1 MKINERRDNLNFNS
15 PIFLFAFLPVFLVAY
30 WFAPVKYRNY
40 LTFAGSIVYYVFGE
54 EASVWVLGAILAT
67 GYLGGILLEGKNGFS
82 SRIRKLALCISVI
95 LVGGTLLV
103 GKAIDHVSPG
113 VSFVVFQVI
122 AYLVDVYRIE
132 IHCEN
137 SVVDYGTYICMF
149 PKLLMGPLVEY
160 KTIKSELKNPVIT
173 REAMEHGAKLFVSGL
188 VCKVLMADRLNMLWN
203 QVLMTGYENITTPL
217 AWICAI
223 AYSLKLYFD
232 FYGYSLMAI
241 GLGNM
246 LGFRLPDNFRTPYMA
261 GSVSEFYRR
270 WHITLGNWFKK
281 YVYIPLGGSR
291 HGLFLTLGNLWI
303 VWLLTGFWHG
313 SNLNFM
319 LWAIFLWCFISL
331 EKCIQRVFWNTSSRE
346 NKETQ
351 KPGGKII
358 IQRLIM
364 GARHLYLWTVIPVS
378 WMFFAITDLEQLKLF
393 LGRMFGLIPT
403 VCARADDAQS
413 VLASFGILLGAC
425 LVAVTSLPAKI
436 FHRFEHRKWFVLCL
450 AAAFWLCVHSMIVS
464 GSNPFMYHCF

>member
-1 MKINERRDNLNFNS
+1 MNFNS
-15 PIFLFAFLPVFLVAY
+15 LSFLFAFLPVFLVAY
-30 WFAPVKYRNY
+30 WFVPVKYRNY
-40 LTFAGSIVYYVFGE
+40 ITFAGSIVYYVLGE
-54 EASVWVLGAILAT
+54 EASVGVLGAILAA
-67 GYLGGILLEGKNGFS
+67 GYMGGILLEGENGFPP
-82 SRIRKLALCISVI
+82 RIRKLTLSISVI
-95 LVGGTLLV
+95 LIGGTLLL
-103 GKAIDHVSPG
+103 GKANDHVSPG
-113 VSFVVFQVI
+113 LSFVVFQVI
-122 AYLVDVYRIE
+122 AYLVDVYRTE

-137 SVVDYGTYICMF
+137 SMVDYGTYICMF

-160 KTIKSELKNPVIT
+160 KTIMTELKHPVIT

-188 VCKVLMADRLNMLWN
+188 FCKVLLADRLNMLWN
-203 QVLMTGYENITTPL
+203 QVLMIGYENITTPL

-246 LGFRLPDNFRTPYMA
+246 LGFQLPDNFHTPYMA

-313 SNLNFM
+313 SNLNFL

-331 EKCIQRVFWNTSSRE
+331 EKCIQYFLRDTSSQKNKKVGE
-346 NKETQ
+346 NKRKT
-351 KPGGKII
+351 IMH
-358 IQRLIM
+358 RLTM
-364 GARHLYLWTVIPVS
+364 GVRHLYLWTVIPVS
-378 WMFFAITDLEQLKLF
+378 WMFFAITDLQQLKLF
-393 LGRMFGLIPT
+393 LGRMFGLFPA
-403 VCARADDAQS
+403 VCSRADDALS
-413 VLASFGILLGAC
+413 VLSSFGILLGVC
-425 LVAVTSLPAKI
+425 LVAASPLPAKI
-436 FHRFEHRKWFVLCL
+436 FYRFEHKKWFVMCM
-450 AAAFWLCVHSMIVS
+450 AVTFWLCVHSLIVS